1 MDYLPI
7 KRACDVLGGQA
18 EMARLLVVSPA
29 YINQMCQGLRGVPA
43 ERCPAIERATRAA
56 GDPVLCEELRPDISW
71 DVLRGPEKAQQV
83 EAQK

>member
-29 YINQMCQGLRGVPA
+29 YINQLCQGLRGVPA
-43 ERCPAIERATRAA
+43 ERCPAIERATREA
-56 GDPVLCEELRPDISW
+56 GEPVLCEELRPDIAW
-71 DVLRGPEKAQQV
+71 DVLREPGKAQQDG
-83 EAQK
+83 AHK